1 MASKEVDVERSPE
14 GTQLNED
21 SGVETMEVDSEV
33 NSPVAE
39 HEVDSPNNAE
49 ENPPDENYDSHEPS
63 EPTESMKGIFS
74 VSVDYRHAKLPY
86 ICEIYFLLLS
96 RHQTLSRKKL
106 IF

>member
-14 GTQLNED
+14 GTQSNED

-49 ENPPDENYDSHEPS
+49 ENRPDENYDSHEPS
-63 EPTESMKGIFS
+63 EPTESMKGNFFNYNLWNTI
-74 VSVDYRHAKLPY
+74 
-86 ICEIYFLLLS
+86 LLKITS
-96 RHQTLSRKKL
+96 DK
-106 IF
+106 